1 MQPCP
6 QCGAI
11 NDRGA
16 RNCDKCGAAI
26 SKVVR
31 PNHAPVHSPPEP
43 EPLDQT
49 LSSEMDSASL
59 LWQKHQP
66 GRVDETMSY
75 ETGARRRMLVAIA
88 VSLLVLAASVLW
100 VSFYGPSVQPAQ
112 KQGEKRTL
120 ADLPG
125 ALKLGAATS
134 STMQAQM
141 NYGLKPAG
149 TLPISA
155 TGTEGL
161 GDVPSPASPEA
172 VIELLLPPLP
182 ATDAGASPR
191 QDPSTAKECPQA
203 VATLGLCNQLTK
215 QENP

>member
-1 MQPCP
+1 
-6 QCGAI
+6 
-11 NDRGA
+11 
-16 RNCDKCGAAI
+16 
-26 SKVVR
+26 
-31 PNHAPVHSPPEP
+31 
-43 EPLDQT
+43 
-49 LSSEMDSASL
+49 MDSASL

-66 GRVDETMSY
+66 GRVDETMLYETGARRRTLILGIMAIEETMSY
-75 ETGARRRMLVAIA
+75 ETRARRRMLVAIA

-100 VSFYGPSVQPAQ
+100 ISFYWPSVQPAQ

-161 GDVPSPASPEA
+161 GDVPSQASPEA

-191 QDPSTAKECPQA
+191 QDPSAVKECPQA